1 MIILIRG
8 TRLIEVQERR
18 FFLFAGLAIYVAWL
32 FVFDSVG
39 RTASMLPVGDL
50 TLRLDTRIPFV
61 AAFVWP
67 YLLGYLY
74 PLLPFLALRDWHRFN
89 TAVLAVIMANLAA
102 YVVYFLYPLA
112 FPKPEL
118 GPGLSDRVLGFHTR
132 LDFDPGA
139 NKLPSFHVAAVWI
152 AVLACR
158 RQRLGRWGDAAAIAG
173 AVLVSVSTL
182 FVKKHV
188 LLDVLAGIL
197 LAILAWAASRRLYP
211 ALSGRAARPAEA
223 FMRMI
228 RIAGPAALAYL
239 AVLFTLV
246 GLLTGKVPPW
256 LSRLLRL

>member
-1 MIILIRG
+1 MTDAG
-8 TRLIEVQERR
+8 ERR
-18 FFLFAGLAIYVAWL
+18 FFLIAGLAIYVAWL

-39 RTASMLPVGDL
+39 RTAAMLPARDL

-89 TAVLAVIMANLAA
+89 TAVLAVILGNLAA

-112 FPKPEL
+112 FSKPVL
-118 GPGLSDRVLGFHTR
+118 GPGLAERILAFHTR

-158 RQRLGRWGDAAAIAG
+158 KQKLGRWGDAAAVAG

-188 LLDVLAGIL
+188 VLDVLAGLL
-197 LAILAWAASRRLYP
+197 LASLAWGAARRLYQ
-211 ALSGRAARPAEA
+211 ALSGRAGG
-223 FMRMI
+223 FV
-228 RIAGPAALAYL
+228 AG
-239 AVLFTLV
+239 FN
-246 GLLTGKVPPW
+246 
-256 LSRLLRL
+256 R